1 MVENRTFILEVACY
15 ECGWASRL
23 VYLLDLAKS
32 ETGLVC
38 FDCGNRA
45 VVGLSLKGGFK
56 GTLSELRG
64 GDHAADEAQPLPAG
78 VYAQAPRQAEG
89 PMIKGRTRE
98 QRSRDAKLAWKRRFE
113 KAREEAGLPPD
124 SVSEP

>member
-1 MVENRTFILEVACY
+1 MVQNRTFTLEVACY

-23 VYLLDLAKS
+23 IYLLDTAKS

-45 VVGLSLKGGFK
+45 IVGLSLKGGFK
-56 GTLSELRG
+56 GALSELRHG
-64 GDHAADEAQPLPAG
+64 PDGSGDAANEAERLPAG
-78 VYAQAPRQAEG
+78 VYAQAPSEAEG

-98 QRSRDAKLAWKRRFE
+98 SRSRDMKLSWARRR
-113 KAREEAGLPPD
+113 AA
-124 SVSEP
+124 SASAS